1 MKYKKSKKLPKAA
14 LGINDKYSIVEP
26 KSETKLAQ
34 PKTEADVPQVQQQLV
49 HTFGSPNWN
58 NIYGSEMA
66 QGLMGYLSNHSS
78 NSYQNAILNFNRQHN
93 SPLNSLSS
101 TPNYSLQDQYGT
113 SQMADGGELPINGNL
128 TGDEDYDYLFGD
140 ETIPQ
145 VDKPQSAPKKRATD
159 QTPQPEEPDYNAGY
173 SPTTGK
179 ALIDLLTTSPM
190 EDLKTSRKDINLK
203 GVNPFVLSAASEL
216 QSKFPGLQITS
227 GIRNWGDKDAHPK
240 GRAVDMAGDNLDA
253 AWSYYKNTLVPKY
266 GFNQALPE
274 NHGTGP
280 HIHVGYYADGGELG
294 PGPKGDTPSYYGK
307 KDMDLLMRNN
317 QSVEY
322 RQSAPGSIH
331 TGSGF
336 VTYLGDTLTNNQI
349 PYAAHQAYEKYGISG
364 DWRVSNSLRGP
375 EDKQF
380 IIQAANNAQYKLS
393 PTDLKKIDA
402 HTQGHQILY
411 AHNDNF
417 LPAPKYAE
425 GGDKGKTPGSN
436 VYRSQMEI
444 DAANQNAKAF
454 ALNHPWQSSL
464 INPEDVYVARNIG
477 DPKVQYVNPDG
488 SQFIPQGTTRK
499 KAMSLPNDVK
509 PSDIQ
514 SYGSSYWYTDP
525 HSGDIVDVDSSLVG
539 AKQKHGKG
547 GSIHI
552 KKSHEGAF
560 TVYKKRTGKTTSEA
574 LHSKDPHVRQM
585 ANFARNAAKWHHG
598 DGGMI
603 YEVGGEYDLSPDQ
616 ILRLKSAGFEFE

>member
-26 KSETKLAQ
+26 KSETKLA
-34 PKTEADVPQVQQQLV
+34 KTEADVPQMQQQLV

-58 NIYGSEMA
+58 NIYSSEMA

-93 SPLNSLSS
+93 SPLNSLGS
-101 TPNYSLQDQYGT
+101 TPNYSTQDQYGI
-113 SQMADGGELPINGNL
+113 SQMADGGELPMVGN
-128 TGDEDYDYLFGD
+128 TSGDEDYDFLFSD
-140 ETIPQ
+140 DAVPQ
-145 VDKPQSAPKKRATD
+145 IDKPQSAPKKRATD
-159 QTPQPEEPDYNAGY
+159 QATVQEEPDYNAGY
-173 SPTTGK
+173 SPATGK

-253 AWSYYKNTLVPKY
+253 AWNYYKNTLVPKY

-280 HIHVGYYADGGELG
+280 HIHVGYYADGGQLD
-294 PGPKGDTPSYYGK
+294 PGK
-307 KDMDLLMRNN
+307 KTPEEQKAHTLYPYPTQRDKVSPLYGTQSGLNTSDSAQYVAGYRSQLPVN
-317 QSVEY
+317 QMYPLGFELNSPL
-322 RQSAPGSIH
+322 QSGYYDHLKAQGKPLPSFLPNI
-331 TGSGF
+331 
-336 VTYLGDTLTNNQI
+336 
-349 PYAAHQAYEKYGISG
+349 K
-364 DWRVSNSLRGP
+364 
-375 EDKQF
+375 KQF
-380 IIQAANNAQYKLS
+380 
-393 PTDLKKIDA
+393 
-402 HTQGHQILY
+402 
-411 AHNDNF
+411 
-417 LPAPKYAE
+417 AE

-436 VYRSQMEI
+436 VYKSQMEI

-488 SQFIPQGTTRK
+488 SQFVPQGTTRK

-514 SYGSSYWYTDP
+514 SYGNTYWYTDP
-525 HSGDIVDVDSSLVG
+525 HSGDIVDVDSSLVN

-560 TVYKKRTGKTTSEA
+560 TAYKKRTGKTTSEA